1 MKKVGRPFSPEGTIL
16 KKIFTVSLDPV
27 ELETIKML
35 EEEFNLSAFVRI
47 AIRNRINE
55 IKSEEN

>member
-1 MKKVGRPFSPEGTIL
+1 MKKAGRPFSPEGTIL

-55 IKSEEN
+55 IKSEEQ

>member
-1 MKKVGRPFSPEGTIL
+1 MKKAGRPFSPEGTIL

-35 EEEFNLSAFVRI
+35 EEEFNLSSFVRK

-55 IKSEEN
+55 IKSEEQ